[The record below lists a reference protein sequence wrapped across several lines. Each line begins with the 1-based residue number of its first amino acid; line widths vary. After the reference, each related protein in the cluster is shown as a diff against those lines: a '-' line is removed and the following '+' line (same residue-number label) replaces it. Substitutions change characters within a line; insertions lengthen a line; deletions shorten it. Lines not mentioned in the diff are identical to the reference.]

1 MSNAIV
7 TIIPPQLLS
16 RMVFTVYIDGYE
28 VSPDSGTGLIYGD
41 PESYFETNTASVIIA
56 QG

>member
-1 MSNAIV
+1 MNFVVEING
-7 TIIPPQLLS
+7 T
-16 RMVFTVYIDGYE
+16 E

-41 PESYFETNTASVIIA
+41 SQSFFETSNALVTVV